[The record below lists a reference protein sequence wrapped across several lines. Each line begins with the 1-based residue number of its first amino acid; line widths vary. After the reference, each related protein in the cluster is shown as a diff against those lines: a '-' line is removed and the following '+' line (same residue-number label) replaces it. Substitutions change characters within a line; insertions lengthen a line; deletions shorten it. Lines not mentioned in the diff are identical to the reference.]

1 VDFRLTEHR
10 YLPALEKWS
19 FASADGTPQVFR
31 TTMVDMANKRSS
43 MLLGL
48 VFAILPMGFV
58 AMAGGTNAYPW
69 LEGRAAKRCIAR
81 DIQCP
86 DGFART
92 VVKTG
97 SFADWLRNLPLKE
110 SGAKILNFDGSVKPN
125 QLFHAAVIDIDTGR
139 KNLQQCAD
147 AVIRLRAEYLTF
159 TNGNPAPF
167 SRWRAGYRPSLSG
180 NIVRW
185 ERSDKPDTSHRNFR
199 AYLDTVFMYAGTAS
213 LSRELEAVRDIGQIQ
228 IGDVFIHGGAP
239 GHAVIVLD
247 MAVNKKG
254 EKAFMV
260 GQSFMPAQDMHVL
273 RNLHLPSLAPWY
285 EIGSGERIQ
294 TPEWE
299 FASSELKRFKNP

>member
-1 VDFRLTEHR
+1 
-10 YLPALEKWS
+10 
-19 FASADGTPQVFR
+19 
-31 TTMVDMANKRSS
+31 MANNRRS
-43 MLLGL
+43 MLLEL
-48 VFAILPMGFV
+48 VLAILPMGFV
-58 AMAGGTNAYPW
+58 AMAGGTNSYPW
-69 LEGRAAKRCIAR
+69 LEGMAVKRCIAR
-81 DIQCP
+81 DIPCP

-92 VVKTG
+92 IVRPG

-110 SGAKILNFDGSVKPN
+110 GGAKILNFDGSMKPN
-125 QLFHAAVIDIDTGR
+125 QLFHAEVIDIDTGK

-147 AVIRLRAEYLTF
+147 AVIRLRAEYLFSLSQYDAIEFSF

-185 ERSDKPDTSHRNFR
+185 ERRDKPDTSHRNFR

-213 LSRELEAVRDIGQIQ
+213 LSRELEAVSDVEHIQ

-247 MAVNKKG
+247 MAANKKG
-254 EKAFMV
+254 EKVFMV

-273 RNLHLPSLAPWY
+273 RNLRIPSLAPWY
-285 EIGSGERIQ
+285 EIGSGDCLR

-299 FASSELKRFKNP
+299 FASAELKRFKNP